1 MKNLTRKIVSFI
13 LMILM
18 VSNIGISAFASENE
32 SSSKNAN
39 IDKCNIVITDDG
51 VYINDVY
58 YTQEQFVKL
67 LDTAVVVDKTELK
80 DDTIKNNS
88 AMRSVGV
95 QSATGALIAGT
106 WWIPGVGEV
115 VITAAGVVIIGGTV
129 IAAGTWL
136 YKKVVD
142 WFEAR
147 AEEKII
153 DKALKDLDGQPNKQR
168 HIKDPKHNW
177 DKIIKG
183 AITWEKVRNTIEKVM
198 KEGTESRYGSAYKR
212 VLKVGKETVTVTFQ
226 KVSDNI
232 WKISDAW
239 VNKE

>member
-1 MKNLTRKIVSFI
+1 MKKLTRKIISFI

-18 VSNIGISAFASENE
+18 VSNIGISAFASETE
-32 SSSKNAN
+32 SSYKNTN
-39 IDKCNIVITDDG
+39 INKCDIVITDDG

-80 DDTIKNNS
+80 NDAIKNNS

-142 WFEAR
+142 WFEVR
-147 AEEKII
+147 AFNKSAEKAVNSC
-153 DKALKDLDGQPNKQR
+153 DDNKIH
-168 HIKDPKHNW
+168 HIMNPKHNW
-177 DKIIKG
+177 NKFKKDPKWSNVAPILIKVLKDG
-183 AITWEKVRNTIEKVM
+183 SETWEKNNQYIRTL
-198 KEGTESRYGSAYKR
+198 TYK
-212 VLKVGKETVTVTFQ
+212 GETVVVRFI
-226 KVSDNI
+226 KDAAGHV
-232 WKISDAW
+232 KYISTAW
-239 VNKE
+239 CE